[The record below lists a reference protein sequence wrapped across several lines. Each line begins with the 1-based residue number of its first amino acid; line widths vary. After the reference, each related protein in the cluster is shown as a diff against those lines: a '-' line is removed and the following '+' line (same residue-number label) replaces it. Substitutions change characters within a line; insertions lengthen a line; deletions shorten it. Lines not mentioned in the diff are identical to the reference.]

1 MVICLCLLLLYGVWS
16 VCLWV
21 CLPACLCLFSC
32 SCKSESMGPILMCIS
47 RKIYADLDTFLRVT
61 WVSSFD
67 LDLHRGQGWKYTS
80 LQISQKEG
88 KKWNYKLHQLI
99 HQIYSRFI
107 GTNLIRLLWKVKVTR
122 SLKNSIEKYF
132 FKKIFERKAWDV
144 IFTSKDNLYR
154 GDRKICSSGDLD

>member
-1 MVICLCLLLLYGVWS
+1 
-16 VCLWV
+16 
-21 CLPACLCLFSC
+21 
-32 SCKSESMGPILMCIS
+32 MCIS

-122 SLKNSIEKYF
+122 SLKNSLERYF
-132 FKKIFERKAWDV
+132 FKKIFDRKAGEV

-154 GDRKICSSGDLD
+154 GDRKMCSSGDLDERSRSQVNLKSTNFQAPLTLCNTAILVEQFTADYSLLLLLV